1 METLPDMPE
10 LKFASLGETWL
21 RLVEATL
28 QRGDLV
34 DREYRELLGVQ
45 VGFPAVVGEDE
56 VVRRWGDPGMLANMR
71 EVFFG
76 KGTNPLGHSYA
87 KLMRGPDGRADLSD
101 IISLLRLEP
110 SSKRA
115 LVTLCGAGGGKVPC
129 INAIQFLVRPGG
141 VQVIYFARGQDA
153 FKKFYA
159 DALCIA
165 QMARRVADELGRP
178 AGAVTGFLGSSH
190 VYVADQPAIEEFL
203 SRGNQWLLHGAAKGV
218 D

>member
-1 METLPDMPE
+1 METLPGMND
-10 LKFASLGETWL
+10 LKSASLGETWL
-21 RLVEATL
+21 RLVQSTL
-28 QRGDLV
+28 QNGALV
-34 DREYRELLGVQ
+34 DGEYRELLGVQ

-56 VVRRWGDPGMLANMR
+56 VIRRWGDPGMLANMQ

-76 KGTNPLGHSYA
+76 QGTNPLGHSYA

-101 IISLLRLEP
+101 IISLLRSEP
-110 SSKRA
+110 ASKRA

-129 INAIQFLVRPGG
+129 INAIQFLVRAGQ
-141 VQVIYFARGQDA
+141 VQILYFARGQDA

-165 QMARRVADELGRP
+165 NMARRVADALGLP
-178 AGAVTGFLGSSH
+178 AGGVTGFLGSSH
-190 VYVADQPAIEEFL
+190 VYVADQPAIEDFL